1 MTQSRAAGEELTTAL
16 TIRRASEADLPRIVE
31 LLSQLSL
38 GDDRDS
44 PVGEVRVP
52 PEDVRGAE
60 ALPQSYHAA
69 FRQIQADPRQQ
80 LLVAE
85 VERRVV
91 ATATLGIVPNLSYRG
106 RPWAFVEGI
115 VVDDWARGKGYGE
128 ALVRYAIEEARRAG
142 CYKVSLTSNKRRTEA
157 HRFYEKLGFAAS
169 HEGFRLL
176 L

>member
-1 MTQSRAAGEELTTAL
+1 MPEARAVSQKAPPRL
-16 TIRRASEADLPRIVE
+16 TIRRATEADLPRIVE
-31 LLSQLSL
+31 LLSQLAL

-44 PVGEVRVP
+44 PVQPLLE
-52 PEDVRGAE
+52 
-60 ALPQSYHAA
+60 SYRAA
-69 FRQIQADPRQQ
+69 FREIEADARQQ

-85 VERRVV
+85 AAGRIV
-91 ATATLGIVPNLSYRG
+91 ASAVLGLIPNLSYRG

-115 VVDDWARGKGYGE
+115 VVDRPERGKGYGG

-142 CYKVSLTSNKRRTEA
+142 CYKVSLTSNKRRSEA
-157 HRFYEKLGFAAS
+157 HRFYEKLGFTAT